1 MSKHL
6 VRNTVLATVTVLLFY
21 FAQGAAVV
29 MGQLE
34 GLKAITAQ
42 AAIILSWTCRNT
54 FADGVCIYLRSCNG
68 FCDPQDKEYLA
79 MHFATCI
86 S

>member
-42 AAIILSWTCRNT
+42 KLEKRDPGLLFIRSRNNV
-54 FADGVCIYLRSCNG
+54 FQEIYR
-68 FCDPQDKEYLA
+68 
-79 MHFATCI
+79 
-86 S
+86 

>member
-6 VRNTVLATVTVLLFY
+6 VRNTILATVTVLLFY

-34 GLKAITAQ
+34 GMKAIATQ
-42 AAIILSWTCRNT
+42 AAIIW
-54 FADGVCIYLRSCNG
+54 SCALLAIAFFLIKDHSLKGLG
-68 FCDPQDKEYLA
+68 F
-79 MHFATCI
+79 
-86 S
+86 